1 MKCAL
6 LLTSLLLALAAC
18 SGHTVH
24 RLEVDLLSFV
34 PPGNRTGTLDIT
46 QVEIR
51 VPDDPAGQ
59 EVPVPGAEALV
70 DRRISLR
77 VGLTNPGT
85 LPANV
90 GLEVR
95 MGPRDDM
102 DLYDGNRDIQVKI
115 ESITL
120 NPGNPDESRPL
131 DLSVDLQPGNPAYDL
146 VKAGSFRIGA
156 RLSLSGDRVQYTL
169 ERAEVVLRL
178 KLFNLIP

>member
-1 MKCAL
+1 MKRVL

-34 PPGNRTGTLDIT
+34 PPGNRTSTLDVT
-46 QVEIR
+46 QTSIQ

-70 DRRISLR
+70 DGRISLR
-77 VGLTNPGT
+77 VGLTNTGT

-90 GLEVR
+90 DLEVR
-95 MGPRDDM
+95 MGPKDDT
-102 DLYDGNRDIQVKI
+102 DLYDVNKDIQVKRA
-115 ESITL
+115 SIAL
-120 NPGNPDESRPL
+120 NPGESGSL
-131 DLSVDLQPGNPAYDL
+131 DLSVDLQPGDPTYDL

-156 RLSLSGDRVQYTL
+156 RLSLSDGSVQYTL
-169 ERAEVVLRL
+169 EQAEVVLRL

>member
-1 MKCAL
+1 MKRAL

-34 PPGNRTGTLDIT
+34 PPGNRTSTLDVT
-46 QVEIR
+46 QTSIQ
-51 VPDDPAGQ
+51 VPDDPAGR

-70 DRRISLR
+70 DGRISLR
-77 VGLTNPGT
+77 VSLTNPGT

-90 GLEVR
+90 DLEVR
-95 MGPRDDM
+95 MGPKDDTN
-102 DLYDGNRDIQVKI
+102 LYDGNGDIQVEEK
-115 ESITL
+115 SLTL
-120 NPGNPDESRPL
+120 NPGESRPL

-169 ERAEVVLRL
+169 EQAEVVLRL

>member
-1 MKCAL
+1 MKRVL
-6 LLTSLLLALAAC
+6 LLSGLLLALAAC

-46 QVEIR
+46 RVEIR

-70 DRRISLR
+70 DGRISLR

-90 GLEVR
+90 GLEVH
-95 MGPRDDM
+95 MGPKDDTN
-102 DLYDGNRDIQVKI
+102 LYDGNGDIQVGEK
-115 ESITL
+115 SLTL
-120 NPGNPDESRPL
+120 NPGESRPL
-131 DLSVDLQPGNPAYDL
+131 DLSVDLQPGNPAHDL

-169 ERAEVVLRL
+169 EQAEVVLRL

>member
-1 MKCAL
+1 MKRVL
-6 LLTSLLLALAAC
+6 LLSGLLLALAAC

-46 QVEIR
+46 RVEIR

-70 DRRISLR
+70 DGRISLR

-90 GLEVR
+90 DLEVR
-95 MGPRDDM
+95 MGPKDDTN
-102 DLYDGNRDIQVKI
+102 LYDGNRDIQVKRA
-115 ESITL
+115 SIAL
-120 NPGNPDESRPL
+120 NPGESGSL
-131 DLSVDLQPGNPAYDL
+131 DLSVDLQPGDPAYDL

-169 ERAEVVLRL
+169 EQAEVVLRL

>member
-1 MKCAL
+1 MKRVL

-34 PPGNRTGTLDIT
+34 PPGNRTGTLGTAPMEI
-46 QVEIR
+46 EIR

-70 DRRISLR
+70 DGRISLR
-77 VGLTNPGT
+77 VGLTNTGT
-85 LPANV
+85 SLARV
-90 GLEVR
+90 DLEVR
-95 MGPRDDM
+95 MGPKDDTN
-102 DLYDGNRDIQVKI
+102 LYDGNGDIQVKE
-115 ESITL
+115 ESLTL
-120 NPGNPDESRPL
+120 NPGESGSL
-131 DLSVDLQPGNPAYDL
+131 DLSLDLQPGDPAYDL

-169 ERAEVVLRL
+169 EQAEVVLRL

>member
-1 MKCAL
+1 MKRVL
-6 LLTSLLLALAAC
+6 LLSGLLLALAAC

-70 DRRISLR
+70 DGRISLR
-77 VGLTNPGT
+77 VGLTNTGT
-85 LPANV
+85 SLASV
-90 GLEVR
+90 DLEVR
-95 MGPRDDM
+95 MGPKDDT
-102 DLYDGNRDIQVKI
+102 DLHDGDIQVKRA
-115 ESITL
+115 SIAL
-120 NPGNPDESRPL
+120 NPGESGSL
-131 DLSVDLQPGNPAYDL
+131 DLSVDLQPGDPAYDL

-156 RLSLSGDRVQYTL
+156 RLGLSGDRVQYTL
-169 ERAEVVLRL
+169 EQAEVVLRL

>member
-1 MKCAL
+1 MKRAL
-6 LLTSLLLALAAC
+6 LLSGLLLTLAAC

-24 RLEVDLLSFV
+24 RLDVDLLSFV
-34 PPGNRTGTLDIT
+34 PPGNRTGTLDVT
-46 QVEIR
+46 QTSIQ

-70 DRRISLR
+70 DGRISLR
-77 VGLTNPGT
+77 VGLTNTGT

-90 GLEVR
+90 DLEVR
-95 MGPRDDM
+95 MGPNDDT
-102 DLYDGNRDIQVKI
+102 DLYDGNRDIQVKRA
-115 ESITL
+115 SIAL
-120 NPGNPDESRPL
+120 NPGESGSL
-131 DLSVDLQPGNPAYDL
+131 DLSVDLQPGDPAYDL

-169 ERAEVVLRL
+169 EQAEVVLRL

>member
-1 MKCAL
+1 MKRAL

-34 PPGNRTGTLDIT
+34 PPGNRTGTLA

-70 DRRISLR
+70 DGRISLR
-77 VGLTNPGT
+77 VGLTNTGT

-90 GLEVR
+90 DLEVR
-95 MGPRDDM
+95 MGPKDDTN
-102 DLYDGNRDIQVKI
+102 LYDGNGDIQVKE
-115 ESITL
+115 ESLTL
-120 NPGNPDESRPL
+120 NPGESGSL
-131 DLSVDLQPGNPAYDL
+131 DLSVDLQPGDPAYDL

-169 ERAEVVLRL
+169 EQAEVVLRL

>member
-1 MKCAL
+1 MKRAL

-70 DRRISLR
+70 DGRISLR

-90 GLEVR
+90 DLEVR
-95 MGPRDDM
+95 MGPKDDTN
-102 DLYDGNRDIQVKI
+102 LYDGNKDIQVI
-115 ESITL
+115 PFYANAFVLGHQWNRVCRLRVSGSWARTRHRSATTSIIS
-120 NPGNPDESRPL
+120 SRSRKYRL
-131 DLSVDLQPGNPAYDL
+131 ATT
-146 VKAGSFRIGA
+146 SFTRGHT
-156 RLSLSGDRVQYTL
+156 RSTGWSSG
-169 ERAEVVLRL
+169 E
-178 KLFNLIP
+178 